1 MVTKRSDLRNNLTDL
16 KVRTSSHLPDNPS
29 ANSLPLLPQEDKP
42 VSVGQLLTE
51 DRLPMVDLLP
61 TVANRHHTV
70 HLLPPMEPK
79 LLTEHQLLNTE
90 AHPSTAARLP
100 TVARHPTAALK
111 FHMVDQFHTR
121 ANLLTPAS
129 LHTQDLTVADG
140 ELTKCEFSEG
150 KPFVHYLRVYPKNH
164 SFNLH

>member
-1 MVTKRSDLRNNLTDL
+1 MVTKRSDLRSNLTDL
-16 KVRTSSHLPDNPS
+16 KVKTSSHLPDNLS
-29 ANSLPLLPQEDKP
+29 ANSLPLLHQEVKP
-42 VSVGQLLTE
+42 VSVDQLL
-51 DRLPMVDLLP
+51 MVDLLP
-61 TVANRHHTV
+61 TVANRHHSV

-100 TVARHPTAALK
+100 TVAPHPMAALK
-111 FHMVDQFHTR
+111 FPMVDQFHTR
-121 ANLLTPAS
+121 ASLLTPAN
-129 LHTQDLTVADG
+129 LHTQDRTVVDG